1 LTSTKILA
9 RIIHTRK
16 EENMFEI
23 GDIVKI
29 GENGEVGKITEW
41 FYDEGNVWVVKFG
54 EYEMLCSDS
63 MLSII

>member
-1 LTSTKILA
+1 
-9 RIIHTRK
+9 
-16 EENMFEI
+16 MFEI

-63 MLSII
+63 MLSIIWQHKNTC

>member
-1 LTSTKILA
+1 
-9 RIIHTRK
+9 
-16 EENMFEI
+16 MFEI

-54 EYEMLCSDS
+54 EYETLCSDS
-63 MLSII
+63 MLSIA